1 MSSKTANPVM
11 HSAAWRIS
19 LWATL
24 AFAIGT
30 MLVFAMLHRF
40 VANDIQRRSDA
51 WLSGEVAVLGD
62 VAGRTPKDRLYGRVV
77 KEVAE
82 LASREVPDKLRSNRN
97 ENDSVFFLQAGEDG
111 TLKLWVGAGDGLPN
125 LAAIRA
131 RKFISDVPY
140 DLNVKGFNHPFR
152 IASVRLDDASHIYP
166 GLSDGDELHVLKH
179 LRFPFFCLWLIIVL
193 FGSAIVFFVTRR
205 MLNHVREITEAASRI
220 GQSDLS
226 SRVPTSKRNDEVG
239 HLALTLNH
247 MLDRIESSVH
257 QLHTITGSLAHD
269 LRSPLT
275 AIRGKLAIVLSD
287 DLKVEQSEPI
297 VSAIDELDRLTEF
310 LNTSLDVAEAKADA
324 LRLSRTEVDLD
335 ALVRGM
341 IDLYE
346 PSMSE
351 KGLGV
356 QIRNSNSVKVFADP
370 ALLHRVIANLLDN
383 ELKHLPASCLVC
395 VSLRAD
401 DHMATLTVEDNGP
414 GFDVEVGRHLFER
427 RVKGRASRGHGL
439 GLAFVEAVVR
449 VHGGSVTAVNRHEGG
464 AQLTVT
470 LPLCEV
476 QKREEPH
483 AFALLNG

>member
-30 MLVFAMLHRF
+30 MLVFAMLHSF
-40 VANDIQRRSDA
+40 VASDIQRRSDA

-77 KEVAE
+77 REVAE
-82 LASREVPDKLRSNRN
+82 LASREVPDKLRSNSN
-97 ENDSVFFLQAGEDG
+97 ENDSVFFLQTGDDG
-111 TLKLWVGAGDGLPN
+111 ALKLWVGAGDGIPN

-152 IASVRLDDASHIYP
+152 VASVRLDDGSHIYL
-166 GLSDGDELHVLKH
+166 GLSERDELRVLRN
-179 LRFPFFCLWLIIVL
+179 LRYRFFCLWLLIVL
-193 FGSAIVFFVTRR
+193 FGSVIVFFVTRR
-205 MLNHVREITEAASRI
+205 MLGHVREITEAASRI

-226 SRVPTSKRNDEVG
+226 SRVPTNKRNDEVG
-239 HLALTLNH
+239 HLALTLNR
-247 MLDRIESSVH
+247 MLDRIESSMH
-257 QLHTITGSLAHD
+257 QLHTITESLAHD

-275 AIRGKLAIVLSD
+275 AIRGKLEIVLSG
-287 DLKVEQSEPI
+287 DLRVEQSEPI

-324 LRLSRTEVDLD
+324 LRLSRTQVDLD
-335 ALVRGM
+335 KLIRVM

-346 PSMSE
+346 PCMSE
-351 KGLGV
+351 KGLRVHLRSAGPV
-356 QIRNSNSVKVFADP
+356 TVLADA

-383 ELKHLPASCLVC
+383 ELNHLPASCT
-395 VSLRAD
+395 VSIRLAESQNV
-401 DHMATLTVEDNGP
+401 ATLIVEDDGP
-414 GFDVEVGRHLFER
+414 GFASEIGLQMFEQ
-427 RVKGRASRGHGL
+427 RVKGRESKGHGL

-449 VHGGSVTAVNRHEGG
+449 AHGGSVTASNHPEGG
-464 AQLTVT
+464 ALLSITW
-470 LPLCEV
+470 P
-476 QKREEPH
+476 RETGEKVEAPH
-483 AFALLNG
+483 SFVLINR